1 MKKIVSLIL
10 VVVLTLS
17 LFGCKGNDTPV
28 GTTDPTVNTEA
39 TLGDHEH
46 DHGEVTKP
54 VDDEQDAT
62 TEPTE
67 NSTEPSTEATTEPT
81 DGETVPNAPDDIGN
95 GGVED
100 LPEHPNTEPAPTQ
113 PAHKHDYKSKVVN
126 PTCDSKGYTEYTCT
140 CGDSY
145 KSDYK
150 DAKGHDYKSKTVAPT
165 CESKGYTKYTC
176 NACGKS
182 YKDNEKSAT
191 GHSYKT
197 ETVAPTTESKGY
209 DLHTCS
215 KCGAS
220 YKDNYTDKLPAPTEH
235 QHEWVWTEYVG
246 PYACR
251 EGYNLYTC
259 ACGESYKEGT
269 GDVLECNWQVD
280 HVVEPTTESEGYT
293 VYKCSVCGNT
303 WTDYDRPKLPAP
315 TEPAPTEPAPTEH
328 KHSYTSKVTSP
339 TCESKGYTTYTCS
352 CGDSYT
358 ADETKAT
365 GHNYKTETVAPTT
378 DAEGYDIHTCS
389 KCGKSYKDNYTDKLP
404 APTEPAPTEPAKC
417 TNHEAS
423 ADVLASVTVSGNWY
437 NARCHCDYGTLYTA
451 DTREGAIA
459 LVHAHIAEHGGK
471 SETHYVVCVIGFEQY
486 DYPAFFDCIH
496 CGETCIYTD
505 YYNWKEC
512 ISEEYFDYATAP

>member
-1 MKKIVSLIL
+1 MKKIYALIL
-10 VVVLTLS
+10 AVIMIIS
-17 LFGCKGNDTPV
+17 LFGCANGKDPV
-28 GTTDPTVNTEA
+28 GTTDPTVTAEA

-54 VDDEQDAT
+54 VDGEQDET

-126 PTCDSKGYTEYTCT
+126 PTCDSKGY
-140 CGDSY
+140 
-145 KSDYK
+145 
-150 DAKGHDYKSKTVAPT
+150 
-165 CESKGYTKYTC
+165 
-176 NACGKS
+176 
-182 YKDNEKSAT
+182 
-191 GHSYKT
+191 
-197 ETVAPTTESKGY
+197 
-209 DLHTCS
+209 DLHTC
-215 KCGAS
+215 KNCGKS

-269 GDVLECNWQVD
+269 GDVLECDWQVD

-315 TEPAPTEPAPTEH
+315 TEPAPTKPAE
-328 KHSYTSKVTSP
+328 
-339 TCESKGYTTYTCS
+339 
-352 CGDSYT
+352 
-358 ADETKAT
+358 
-365 GHNYKTETVAPTT
+365 
-378 DAEGYDIHTCS
+378 
-389 KCGKSYKDNYTDKLP
+389 
-404 APTEPAPTEPAKC
+404 C
-417 TNHEAS
+417 TNHS
-423 ADVLASVTVSGNWY
+423 AGDGWLDTLPHHMEGYMVKCKCAPDVDF
-437 NARCHCDYGTLYTA
+437 HA
-451 DTREGAIA
+451 DTKDGAVA
-459 LVHAHIAEHGGK
+459 LHSAHKAECAGDGANHEINGIYEEWYI
-471 SETHYVVCVIGFEQY
+471 ETPMTFECV
-486 DYPAFFDCIH
+486 H
-496 CGETCIYTD
+496 CGETCATYKYYKWSATHYAVMIY
-505 YYNWKEC
+505 NG
-512 ISEEYFDYATAP
+512 

>member
-1 MKKIVSLIL
+1 MKKIYALIL
-10 VVVLTLS
+10 AVIMIIS
-17 LFGCKGNDTPV
+17 LFGCANGKDPV
-28 GTTDPTVNTEA
+28 GTTDPTVTAEA

-54 VDDEQDAT
+54 VDGEQDET

-81 DGETVPNAPDDIGN
+81 DGETDPHAPDDIGN

-191 GHSYKT
+191 GHNYKT
-197 ETVAPTTESKGY
+197 ETIAPTQDSKGY
-209 DLHTCS
+209 DLHTC
-215 KCGAS
+215 KNCGKS

-269 GDVLECNWQVD
+269 GDVLECDWQVD

-315 TEPAPTEPAPTEH
+315 TEPAPTKPAE
-328 KHSYTSKVTSP
+328 
-339 TCESKGYTTYTCS
+339 
-352 CGDSYT
+352 
-358 ADETKAT
+358 
-365 GHNYKTETVAPTT
+365 
-378 DAEGYDIHTCS
+378 
-389 KCGKSYKDNYTDKLP
+389 
-404 APTEPAPTEPAKC
+404 C
-417 TNHEAS
+417 TNHS
-423 ADVLASVTVSGNWY
+423 AGDGWLDTLPHHMEGYMVKCKCAPDVDF
-437 NARCHCDYGTLYTA
+437 HA
-451 DTREGAIA
+451 DTKDGAVA
-459 LVHAHIAEHGGK
+459 LHSAHKAECAGDGANHEINGIYEEWYI
-471 SETHYVVCVIGFEQY
+471 ETPMTFECV
-486 DYPAFFDCIH
+486 H
-496 CGETCIYTD
+496 CGETCATYKYYKWSATHYAVMIY
-505 YYNWKEC
+505 NG
-512 ISEEYFDYATAP
+512 

>member
-1 MKKIVSLIL
+1 MKKIYALIL
-10 VVVLTLS
+10 AIVMVIS
-17 LFGCKGNDTPV
+17 LFGCANGNDPV

-150 DAKGHDYKSKTVAPT
+150 DAKGHDYK
-165 CESKGYTKYTC
+165 
-176 NACGKS
+176 
-182 YKDNEKSAT
+182 
-191 GHSYKT
+191 T
-197 ETVAPTTESKGY
+197 ETVAPTTDAEGY
-209 DLHTCS
+209 DIHTC
-215 KCGAS
+215 KNCGKS

-259 ACGESYKEGT
+259 ACGESYKKGT
-269 GDVLECNWQVD
+269 GDVLECAWQVD

-315 TEPAPTEPAPTEH
+315 TEH
-328 KHSYTSKVTSP
+328 KHSYTS
-339 TCESKGYTTYTCS
+339 
-352 CGDSYT
+352 
-358 ADETKAT
+358 
-365 GHNYKTETVAPTT
+365 
-378 DAEGYDIHTCS
+378 
-389 KCGKSYKDNYTDKLP
+389 
-404 APTEPAPTEPAKC
+404 
-417 TNHEAS
+417 
-423 ADVLASVTVSGNWY
+423 
-437 NARCHCDYGTLYTA
+437 
-451 DTREGAIA
+451 
-459 LVHAHIAEHGGK
+459 
-471 SETHYVVCVIGFEQY
+471 
-486 DYPAFFDCIH
+486 
-496 CGETCIYTD
+496 
-505 YYNWKEC
+505 
-512 ISEEYFDYATAP
+512 